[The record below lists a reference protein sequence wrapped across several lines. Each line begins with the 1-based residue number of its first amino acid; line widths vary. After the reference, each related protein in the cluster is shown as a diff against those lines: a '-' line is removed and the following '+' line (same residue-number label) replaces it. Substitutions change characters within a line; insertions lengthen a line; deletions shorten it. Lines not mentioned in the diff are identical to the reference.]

1 MIPKFEGNPG
11 IIPNPGRESISAE
24 EEEEE
29 EEDVIPIIWAA
40 PIWEQGGYEI
50 LLLDSQLLCD
60 SLHDSRPLTGINK
73 LFPST
78 DGNLKVIPFPRSMG
92 TRA

>member
-11 IIPNPGRESISAE
+11 IIPNPGRESISA
-24 EEEEE
+24 

-50 LLLDSQLLCD
+50 LLLDS
-60 SLHDSRPLTGINK
+60 RPSMGINR
-73 LFPST
+73 LFPGI
-78 DGNLKVIPFPRSMG
+78 DGNLKVIPFLRSMK
-92 TRA
+92 TRM

>member
-11 IIPNPGRESISAE
+11 IIPNPGRESISA
-24 EEEEE
+24 E

-73 LFPST
+73 LFPIT

>member
-11 IIPNPGRESISAE
+11 IIPNPGRESISA
-24 EEEEE
+24 E

>member
-11 IIPNPGRESISAE
+11 IIPNPGRESISA
-24 EEEEE
+24 E

-60 SLHDSRPLTGINK
+60 SLHDSRPLTGIN
-73 LFPST
+73 
-78 DGNLKVIPFPRSMG
+78 
-92 TRA
+92 

>member
-11 IIPNPGRESISAE
+11 IIPNPGRESISA
-24 EEEEE
+24 

-60 SLHDSRPLTGINK
+60 SLHDS
-73 LFPST
+73 
-78 DGNLKVIPFPRSMG
+78 
-92 TRA
+92 